1 MTHRRSINRA
11 AGILLSVA
19 VAAGTIISLIPG
31 RALMA
36 DGSVKINKTNFP
48 DEGFRQYLHD
58 ECDDDGDYVLSEEEQ
73 QTHNILFIGTE
84 YDIASLE
91 GINLLHELKGIDIC
105 NQERLT
111 SLDLSGLTNLKD
123 ITIYHD
129 DDHEGNLS
137 SIDLTGCVSP
147 EYISIEFQKLTSLD
161 ISDCSDL
168 NYLGL
173 YGNSTLTSIDVS
185 NNPKIDYLDLDET
198 SVSSL
203 DVSNLKDLKN
213 LYICDTGISSL
224 DLSNNTKLELLHAS
238 GTKLSYLNIS
248 ALKNLKS
255 LAIDNTSIKTI
266 DISNQQ
272 TLIDLYNGVFDSNTT
287 HEDGVT
293 SLVYDFL
300 INEEDWDYYSLRYS
314 DGTTIITEGAES
326 GIEGF
331 VERLYTVALGR
342 QSDPAGKADWIN
354 RVRVGGNTGADLARG
369 FLFSDEF
376 LSKNMSN
383 SDFVDVLYA
392 TFFDRPADEHKAD
405 WLGLMD
411 SGWTKT
417 QVIDGFIN
425 STEWANLCL
434 TFGIA
439 SGSTFKPNLTVTPSQ
454 DVIDFATRLY
464 TTCLGRN
471 ADQGGLDNWA
481 NQLANMQISG
491 SDAAHGFFF
500 SAEFINAGHDNEE
513 YVTRLYRT
521 FMGREPDPAGFAD
534 WVGQLNNG
542 ADRESVFQGFAGS
555 AEWAGICS
563 DYGILR

>member
-1 MTHRRSINRA
+1 MTHRRSISQA

-19 VAAGTIISLIPG
+19 VASGTIISLIPG
-31 RALMA
+31 RALLA

-48 DEGFRQYLHD
+48 DEGFRQCLYD

-73 QTHNILFIGTE
+73 QTHNILFIDTE

-111 SLDLSGLTNLKD
+111 SLDLSGLTNLTD

-137 SIDLTGCVSP
+137 SIDLTGCVSLD
-147 EYISIEFQKLTSLD
+147 YISIEFQKLTSLD
-161 ISDCSDL
+161 ISECSDL
-168 NYLGL
+168 HYLGL

-198 SVSSL
+198 SISSL

-224 DLSNNTKLELLHAS
+224 DLSNNTKLELLAAS

-248 ALKNLKS
+248 ALKNLES
-255 LAIDNTSIKTI
+255 LAINNTSIKTI

-272 TLIDLYNGVFDSNTT
+272 ILIDLYNGEFDSNTT

-293 SLVYDFL
+293 SLVYDFD
-300 INEEDWDYYSLRYS
+300 INGEDWKYYSLRYS
-314 DGTTIITEGAES
+314 DGTTIVTEIAGS

-464 TTCLGRN
+464 TTCLGRD
-471 ADQGGLDNWA
+471 ADEGGLNNWA

-500 SAEFINAGHDNEE
+500 SQEFTDADISDSE
-513 YVTRLYRT
+513 YVKRLYRT
-521 FMGREPDPAGFAD
+521 FMGREYDQSGYDNWMNALASGRS
-534 WVGQLNNG
+534 
-542 ADRESVFQGFAGS
+542 REFVFQGFAQS
-555 AEWAGICS
+555 EEWAGICAE
-563 DYGILR
+563 YGILK

>member
-1 MTHRRSINRA
+1 MTHRRSISKA

-31 RALMA
+31 RALLA

-48 DEGFRQYLHD
+48 DEGFRQCLYD
-58 ECDDDGDYVLSEEEQ
+58 ECDEDGDYVLSEEEQ
-73 QTHNILFIGTE
+73 QTHNILSIGTE

-91 GINLLHELKGIDIC
+91 GINLLHELKGIEIC

-123 ITIYHD
+123 IMIYHD

-137 SIDLTGCVSP
+137 SVNLTGCTSL
-147 EYISIEFQKLTSLD
+147 ENISIEFQKLTSLD

-168 NYLGL
+168 RYLGL

-198 SVSSL
+198 SISSL
-203 DVSNLKDLKN
+203 DVSNLKDLIK

-224 DLSNNTKLELLHAS
+224 DLSNNTKLELLSAS

-248 ALKNLKS
+248 TLKNLES

-272 TLIDLYNGVFDSNTT
+272 ILIDLYNGEFDSNTT

-293 SLVYDFL
+293 SLAYDFL
-300 INEEDWDYYSLRYS
+300 INEEDWDFYSLRYS

-354 RVRVGGNTGADLARG
+354 RVRVGGKTGADLARG

-464 TTCLGRN
+464 TTCLGRD
-471 ADQGGLDNWA
+471 ADEGGLNNWA

-500 SAEFINAGHDNEE
+500 SQEFTDADISDSE
-513 YVTRLYRT
+513 YVKRLYRT
-521 FMGREPDPAGFAD
+521 FMGREYDQSGYDNWMNALASGQSREFVFRGFA
-534 WVGQLNNG
+534 QS
-542 ADRESVFQGFAGS
+542 E
-555 AEWAGICS
+555 EWAGICS